1 MGKIAWRIVKNP
13 DSLLSLVLVSKY
25 CKNHSFLEAAVTSVA
40 SWGWSILWGR
50 ELLQKVLKWRL
61 GNGESIGVFRDE
73 WIPGVSNPFR
83 GTCAGQSFT
92 DFRVVDL
99 FDKHFRRWREPLISV
114 IFPNDVVPRI
124 LSLYFPVN
132 EMEDDLIWE
141 QTGGVFSVKSAH
153 LEVQFPLSF

>member
-1 MGKIAWRIVKNP
+1 M
-13 DSLLSLVLVSKY
+13 
-25 CKNHSFLEAAVTSVA
+25 EAAVTSVA
-40 SWGWSILWGR
+40 SWGWRSILWGR
-50 ELLQKVLKWRL
+50 ELLQKGLKWRL
-61 GNGESIGVFRDE
+61 RNGESIGVFRDE

-99 FDKHFRRWREPLISV
+99 FDKHFRRWQEPLISV

-141 QTGGVFSVKSAH
+141 ST
-153 LEVQFPLSF
+153 LEGFFPLSRRILRFNSP